1 MRPACVRVEQQSAH
15 PLAEGAEIGLSLP
28 LDEADP
34 AVEALKD
41 RAMRLVVVGGE
52 AGGAQHGGHAGER
65 DPVTLRREGVDQRR
79 E

>member
-1 MRPACVRVEQQSAH
+1 MRSACVRVEQQSAH

-52 AGGAQHGGHAGER
+52 AGPRVEFMDR
-65 DPVTLRREGVDQRR
+65 SEKEET
-79 E
+79 